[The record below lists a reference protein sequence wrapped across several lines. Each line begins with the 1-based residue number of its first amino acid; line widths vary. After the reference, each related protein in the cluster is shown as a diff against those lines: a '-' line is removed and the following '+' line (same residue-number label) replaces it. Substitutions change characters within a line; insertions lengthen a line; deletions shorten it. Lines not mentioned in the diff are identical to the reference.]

1 MKNSKIA
8 PEGSGAIMDAPI
20 TEREIAENH
29 ERYLERLALFKEF
42 GVDQEGLRSRLLRQV
57 DAENRRVLE
66 IGTGYGYLTVMLGRD
81 FDTVV
86 SMDADADG
94 QRIAKL
100 NAAYNG
106 TLDKI
111 SFVTG
116 DAGSLPFPDASFDV
130 VVSAFTFHHLV
141 YPFKVIREMIR
152 VAGRQIIISDF
163 TPEGFDAIARIH
175 ARDGKRHDSGAG
187 DFDIVGF
194 FLGEHGFRV
203 SKVEEALQTVY
214 IARRIDI
221 IRDGE

>member
-1 MKNSKIA
+1 
-8 PEGSGAIMDAPI
+8 MDAPI

-42 GVDQEGLRSRLLRQV
+42 GVDQEGLRSRLMKQV

-81 FDTVV
+81 FDSVV
-86 SMDADADG
+86 SLDADADG

-106 TLDKI
+106 TLEKT

-116 DAGSLPFPDASFDV
+116 DAGSLSFPDASFDA

-141 YPFKVIREMIR
+141 YPFRVIREMIR
-152 VAGRQIIISDF
+152 VAGRQIVISDF
-163 TPEGFDAIARIH
+163 TPEGFEAIARIH
-175 ARDGKRHDSGAG
+175 ARDGRRHDSGTG

-203 SKVEEALQTVY
+203 SKVEDALQTIYV
-214 IARRIDI
+214 ARRVDI
-221 IRDGE
+221 MDNGE